1 LKLGSVETSSGL
13 EAEAARITEA
23 QGAKERDSSIMDGL
37 TGSATQAFVTQAK
50 RVKITHF
57 VATLLPMIPAIRG
70 FLTGE
75 PDYVLA
81 IAAVIVLLTN
91 LPIIMDRPGAWL
103 KGLLQ
108 KRLSDQLE
116 TDLCKIRR
124 EDLLHATEVKWREDG
139 LSWSWKD

>member
-1 LKLGSVETSSGL
+1 LKLGSVETSSRL

-50 RVKITHF
+50 RVKITYF

-91 LPIIMDRPGAWL
+91 LPIIMDRPGAW
-103 KGLLQ
+103 
-108 KRLSDQLE
+108 
-116 TDLCKIRR
+116 
-124 EDLLHATEVKWREDG
+124 
-139 LSWSWKD
+139 